1 MMIYLLADGDI
12 MMILA
17 TTIHDAWM
25 VIGMMIM
32 MTVLMQTLPIKPL
45 SSVMAQLQTRPDEWS
60 DREMAAGSKL
70 TGISIKK
77 DSIWD
82 NIAQIRA
89 R

>member
-1 MMIYLLADGDI
+1 MII

-17 TTIHDAWM
+17 TTKHDRLM

-32 MTVLMQTLPIKPL
+32 MTFLMQTLPMKPL

-70 TGISIKK
+70 TGISIKE
-77 DSIWD
+77 SESGGFI
-82 NIAQIRA
+82 NMIRA

>member
-1 MMIYLLADGDI
+1 MIC
-12 MMILA
+12 
-17 TTIHDAWM
+17 AWM

-32 MTVLMQTLPIKPL
+32 MTFLMQTLPMKPL

-70 TGISIKK
+70 TGISIKESYNRRFN
-77 DSIWD
+77 SID
-82 NIAQIRA
+82 EYEGSFIARIRA

>member
-17 TTIHDAWM
+17 TTIHDTWM

-32 MTVLMQTLPIKPL
+32 MTFLMQTLPMKPL

-70 TGISIKK
+70 TGISIKE
-77 DSIWD
+77 STSGIF
-82 NIAQIRA
+82 IAQIRA